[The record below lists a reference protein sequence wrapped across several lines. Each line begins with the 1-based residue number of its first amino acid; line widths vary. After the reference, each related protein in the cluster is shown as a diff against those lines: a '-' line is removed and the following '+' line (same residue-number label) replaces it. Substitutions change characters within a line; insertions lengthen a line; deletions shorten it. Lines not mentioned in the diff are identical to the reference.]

1 MASQPPTASDNSGS
15 AQDLMNEALEKAS
28 FELER
33 MVQATIENL
42 TAFSQSLE
50 GTFEAQLQRVVEQSQ
65 NIIDS
70 NIDDLVTHREE
81 LVEKLAEVE
90 RSEMITLTSSAREVR
105 QLVIQR
111 SEAASEAIIKLI
123 NEQMTELRMLA
134 DFSENRFSPFIED
147 NAESIKKL
155 TADGQ
160 AKIHAEEIEIE
171 KVLTDKVL
179 DLDKVVQEAITDA
192 KKSLEKNLEDHNV
205 EMEKKIDFVLKQLD
219 DVVASTIGDIETT
232 AATGLKSLESA
243 NNDGKERLIGTLKQW
258 KEDCTEIS
266 VILRENLTAEARTSQ
281 KMHSSRL
288 DHKVGEVKDE
298 INQISQNAGTKL
310 VASHKLFSSSLKR
323 LEKKYNDRLDRL
335 LSKFEAALA
344 EEAKLPQSSVQ
355 YAQDL
360 RDMLN
365 SKLQARAKDVGKAL
379 QRQVDQFESEYTRY
393 SSSSNERID
402 SIRTAAIESI
412 EKQAKIMAG
421 ELERILR
428 SFNTE
433 MQELQQELPQIE
445 EAGRA
450 AALAVMAYRAGARL
464 SLD

>member
-1 MASQPPTASDNSGS
+1 MASQPPTTSDNFGS

-28 FELER
+28 VDLER
-33 MVQATIENL
+33 MVKATVENL
-42 TAFSQSLE
+42 TSFSQTLE
-50 GTFEAQLQRVVEQSQ
+50 SSFEVQLQRVVEQSQ

-81 LVEKLAEVE
+81 LVEKLADFE
-90 RSEMITLTSSAREVR
+90 RSEMITLTSAAREVR
-105 QLVIQR
+105 QQVIQR
-111 SEAASEAIIKLI
+111 AEAASEAIIKLI
-123 NEQMTELRMLA
+123 NEQMTQLRMLA
-134 DFSENRFSPFIED
+134 DFSEDRFSPFIED
-147 NAESIKKL
+147 HADAIKKL
-155 TADGQ
+155 TTEGQ

-171 KVLTDKVL
+171 KILTDKVA
-179 DLDKVVQEAITDA
+179 DLDNVVQEAITAA
-192 KKSLEKNLEDHNV
+192 KSSIEKCLKDHNV
-205 EMEKKIDFVLKQLD
+205 EMEKKIDFVLNQLD
-219 DVVASTIGDIETT
+219 EVVASTMGDIETT
-232 AATGLKSLESA
+232 AANGLQSLEDA
-243 NNDGKERLIGTLKQW
+243 NNSGKERLIGTLKQW

-323 LEKKYNDRLDRL
+323 LEKRYNDRLDRL

-355 YAQDL
+355 YAQEL
-360 RDMLN
+360 RDTLH
-365 SKLQARAKDVGKAL
+365 SKLQARAKEIGKAL
-379 QRQVDQFESEYTRY
+379 QRQVDQFESEYSRY

-412 EKQAKIMAG
+412 DKQAKIMAG

-428 SFNTE
+428 SFHNE
-433 MQELQQELPQIE
+433 MQELDLELPQID

>member
-1 MASQPPTASDNSGS
+1 MASQPPTASENFGS

-28 FELER
+28 VELER
-33 MVQATIENL
+33 MVKATVESLN
-42 TAFSQSLE
+42 AFSQSLE
-50 GTFEAQLQRVVEQSQ
+50 ESFQAQLQRVVEQSQ

-70 NIDDLVTHREE
+70 NIDDLVTHREA
-81 LVEKLAEVE
+81 LVEKLADFE
-90 RSEMITLTSSAREVR
+90 RSEMITLTSAAREVR
-105 QLVIQR
+105 QQVIQR

-123 NEQMTELRMLA
+123 NEQMTELRSLA
-134 DFSENRFSPFIED
+134 DLSESRFAPFIED
-147 NAESIKKL
+147 NTDAIKKL
-155 TADGQ
+155 TTEGQ
-160 AKIHAEEIEIE
+160 AKIHAEEIDIE
-171 KVLTDKVL
+171 KVLTDKVQ
-179 DLDKVVQEAITDA
+179 DVDKVIQDAIDA
-192 KKSLEKNLEDHNV
+192 AKNSIEKSLDEHNV
-205 EMEKKIDFVLKQLD
+205 EMEKKIEFVLNQLD
-219 DVVASTIGDIETT
+219 EVVASTIGDIEAT
-232 AATGLKSLESA
+232 AATGLKSLETA
-243 NNDGKERLIGTLKQW
+243 NNSGKERLVGALKQW

-323 LEKKYNDRLDRL
+323 LEKRYNDRLDRL

-344 EEAKLPQSSVQ
+344 EESKLPQSSVQ
-355 YAQDL
+355 YAQEL
-360 RDMLN
+360 RDALN
-365 SKLQARAKDVGKAL
+365 SKLQARSKEIGKAM
-379 QRQVDQFESEYTRY
+379 QRQVDQFESEYARY

-412 EKQAKIMAG
+412 DKQAKIMSG

-428 SFNTE
+428 SFHAE
-433 MQELQQELPQIE
+433 MQELNQELPQIE